1 MQRCN
6 PIYTLK
12 NRLKDETGI
21 TLVELIAAISLLMIV
36 ILLAGAIHMF
46 GQRQFKTQTESAS
59 QANDFSYALTDMAT
73 ELRKSQPNLV
83 VVENGNKIIIDNVEV
98 FWQEGDKLYHRG
110 SLIAEDIG
118 KFKAKKHND
127 SIEISITKGNYSASD
142 KKYHTR
148 IYFRGVPSE
157 ETE

>member
-59 QANDFSYALTDMAT
+59 QANDFSYALTVMTT
-73 ELRKSQPNLV
+73 ELRKSQPDLV
-83 VVENGNKIIIDNVEV
+83 VVENGNKIIIDGVEV
-98 FWQEGDKLYHRG
+98 FWQKGDKLYHLG
-110 SLIAEDIG
+110 SVIAEDIG
-118 KFKAKKHND
+118 EFIPKKDDD
-127 SIEISITKGNYSASD
+127 SIEITITQKNHTASD

-148 IYFRGVPSE
+148 IYFRGVP
-157 ETE
+157 